1 MITLAKNRNAVEVS
15 GNGELLSVLQTL
27 KTAVA
32 TGELD
37 QEIAVAADMV
47 RARFK
52 K

>member
-1 MITLAKNRNAVEVS
+1 MRPRALETARL
-15 GNGELLSVLQTL
+15 GER

-32 TGELD
+32 AGELD